1 MTEYLDEWTQ
11 RKQKAKNSRAAL
23 EQTPAQS
30 KSKRIEKEA
39 EAESQRKEKAV
50 AAAAALLNKKTE
62 DHWRAL
68 EIVPCGSIEFQEI
81 WGTIWGKRRESERIS
96 DTMEQCIQGCKRF
109 GIPVP
114 KPFYD
119 VKRKVESREFDA
131 EVRHET
137 YDFPTHEVPD

>member
-1 MTEYLDEWTQ
+1 MANFFKRCAGNLGCVCEVQLIDPKALLKRIVRIPQMTEYLDEWTQ

-81 WGTIWGKRRESERIS
+81 WGTIWGKQRGNHTCNVFRCDRRSLALAER
-96 DTMEQCIQGCKRF
+96 
-109 GIPVP
+109 
-114 KPFYD
+114 
-119 VKRKVESREFDA
+119 
-131 EVRHET
+131 
-137 YDFPTHEVPD
+137 